1 MLGVFLNGLKEER
14 VICKSLTYA
23 LTFCMQK
30 GAAECSLLNQPAP
43 LHVVSLPPWNVQLHV
58 KSLMSACPAPHVK
71 GNW

>member
-1 MLGVFLNGLKEER
+1 
-14 VICKSLTYA
+14 
-23 LTFCMQK
+23 MQK